1 MWGMDRPPKTAPTPP
16 RAPDGRAPQPAGQ
29 EETKSAILELAPE
42 ARLEDEPEQGGFWQK
57 LKRGLTMSHT
67 ELLDKMGA
75 AFEGRVTLDDA
86 TLEYLEEI
94 LISADLGVDTSL
106 ALVERVKKNA
116 TRDQAGSPAR
126 LRKLLADEMAGLLEE
141 KPKAPPR
148 PAWGRPQGGSVD
160 GWTSAG
166 GAGSGGSAPGGG
178 GSRGGGGAP
187 GGSGGAPGGGDSRG
201 GGGAGRRRPTITLV
215 VGVNG
220 VGKTTSIAKLA
231 RLAQRQGQR
240 VMLAAGDTFRAAAIE
255 QLALWGE
262 RLGVEVIRQ
271 PFGAD
276 PAAVVFD
283 AIHAARA
290 RQVDQLLVD
299 TAGRLHTKDHLM
311 AELGKVRRVIDREAG
326 DWQRRTLLV
335 LDATTGQNALAQA
348 RTFSQVVPVD
358 GILLAK
364 LDGTAKGGMAV
375 AVARELELPVLYL
388 GVGESADDL
397 VEFRPREF
405 AAALLG

>member
-1 MWGMDRPPKTAPTPP
+1 MS
-16 RAPDGRAPQPAGQ
+16 PDSRDQTGENGRDV
-29 EETKSAILELAPE
+29 LELAPE
-42 ARLEDEPEQGGFWQK
+42 ARLPEEAEAGGFWGK
-57 LKRGLTMSHT
+57 LRRGLTMTHT
-67 ELLDKMGA
+67 ELIEKMSA
-75 AFEGRVTLDDA
+75 AFHGQATLDDA

-94 LISADLGVDTSL
+94 LIGADLGVET
-106 ALVERVKKNA
+106 ALELVARVKQNA
-116 TRDQAGSPAR
+116 TRDQASSPAR

-141 KPKAPPR
+141 MPRTPLPPGIAPR
-148 PAWGRPQGGSVD
+148 GRPP
-160 GWTSAG
+160 
-166 GAGSGGSAPGGG
+166 APQL
-178 GSRGGGGAP
+178 
-187 GGSGGAPGGGDSRG
+187 
-201 GGGAGRRRPTITLV
+201 TLV

-262 RLGVEVIRQ
+262 RLGVDVIRQ

-276 PAAVVFD
+276 PAAVAFD
-283 AIHAARA
+283 AIQAGRA
-290 RQVDQLLVD
+290 RGVDQLFVD
-299 TAGRLHTKDHLM
+299 TAGRLHTKEHLM
-311 AELGKVRRVIDREAG
+311 AELGKVRRVIDREAA
-326 DWQRRTLLV
+326 DWRRRTLLV

-358 GILLAK
+358 GVLLAK

-375 AVARELELPVLYL
+375 AVSRELGLPVLYL

>member
-1 MWGMDRPPKTAPTPP
+1 MSPDRL
-16 RAPDGRAPQPAGQ
+16 DGIG
-29 EETKSAILELAPE
+29 ETGENERDVLELAPE
-42 ARLEDEPEQGGFWQK
+42 ARLPEETESGGFWNK
-57 LKRGLTMSHT
+57 LRRGLTMTHT
-67 ELLDKMGA
+67 ELIEKMSS
-75 AFEGRVTLDDA
+75 AFHGQANLDDA

-94 LISADLGVDTSL
+94 LIAADLGVET
-106 ALVERVKKNA
+106 ALELVARVKRNA
-116 TRDQAGSPAR
+116 TRDQASSPAR

-141 KPKAPPR
+141 LPR
-148 PAWGRPQGGSVD
+148 TPLVPGSRASRTPAA
-160 GWTSAG
+160 AG
-166 GAGSGGSAPGGG
+166 GAPAPGG
-178 GSRGGGGAP
+178 RA
-187 GGSGGAPGGGDSRG
+187 AA
-201 GGGAGRRRPTITLV
+201 AGRMAPQLTLV

-262 RLGVEVIRQ
+262 RLGVDVIRQ

-276 PAAVVFD
+276 PAAVAFD
-283 AIHAARA
+283 AIQAGRA
-290 RQVDQLLVD
+290 RGIDQIFVD
-299 TAGRLHTKDHLM
+299 TAGRLHTKEHLM

-326 DWQRRTLLV
+326 DWRRRTLLV

-358 GILLAK
+358 GVLLAK

-375 AVARELELPVLYL
+375 AVSRELGLPVLYL

>member
-1 MWGMDRPPKTAPTPP
+1 MSGMTQNAGDEKKT
-16 RAPDGRAPQPAGQ
+16 DV
-29 EETKSAILELAPE
+29 LDLAPE
-42 ARLEDEPEQGGFWQK
+42 ARPPEEPQARPFWQK
-57 LKRGLTMSHT
+57 LKRGLTMTHT
-67 ELLDKMGA
+67 ELLEKMGA
-75 AFEGRVTLDDA
+75 AFEGKVVLDDA

-116 TRDQAGSPAR
+116 TREQASSPAR

-141 KPKAPPR
+141 LPGPALRGAWARVTVPGGKA
-148 PAWGRPQGGSVD
+148 
-160 GWTSAG
+160 TAG
-166 GAGSGGSAPGGG
+166 GAPAAGGRAV
-178 GSRGGGGAP
+178 RGGGGTP
-187 GGSGGAPGGGDSRG
+187 GGVPAAGGRG
-201 GGGAGRRRPTITLV
+201 TPQLTLV

-231 RLAQRQGQR
+231 RLAQLQGQR

-283 AIHAARA
+283 AIQAGRA
-290 RQVDQLLVD
+290 RGVDHLLVD

-326 DWQRRTLLV
+326 DWRRRTLLV

-358 GILLAK
+358 GVLLAK

>member
-1 MWGMDRPPKTAPTPP
+1 MPPAAP
-16 RAPDGRAPQPAGQ
+16 AAPAGAAAA
-29 EETKSAILELAPE
+29 TAATSAAGDEPPGAALELAPE
-42 ARLEDEPEQGGFWQK
+42 ARLADEPEQRGFWQK
-57 LKRGLTMSHT
+57 LKRGLTMTHT

-116 TRDQAGSPAR
+116 TRDQAESPAR

-141 KPKAPPR
+141 TPKAPPR
-148 PAWGRPQGGSVD
+148 PAWGRPATGG
-160 GWTSAG
+160 G
-166 GAGSGGSAPGGG
+166 GSGGSTGGTGTGGG
-178 GSRGGGGAP
+178 NGGGV
-187 GGSGGAPGGGDSRG
+187 GGAAGSPG
-201 GGGAGRRRPTITLV
+201 RPHPTLTLV

-231 RLAQRQGQR
+231 RLSQRQGQR

-262 RLGVEVIRQ
+262 RLGVDVIRQ

-290 RQVDQLLVD
+290 RGIDHLLVD

-358 GILLAK
+358 GVLLAK

-388 GVGESADDL
+388 GVGEAADDL

>member
-1 MWGMDRPPKTAPTPP
+1 MANDEKRTE
-16 RAPDGRAPQPAGQ
+16 AG
-29 EETKSAILELAPE
+29 ILELAPE
-42 ARLEDEPEQGGFWQK
+42 TRLPEDAEERGIWQK

-67 ELLDKMGA
+67 ELIARMGA
-75 AFEGRVTLDDA
+75 GLQGRADLDA
-86 TLEYLEEI
+86 TTLEYLEEA
-94 LISADLGVDTSL
+94 LIAADLGVDTSL

-116 TRDQAGSPAR
+116 TREQAASPAR

-141 KPKAPPR
+141 APGAAAR
-148 PAWGRPQGGSVD
+148 AAAQR
-160 GWTSAG
+160 AG
-166 GAGSGGSAPGGG
+166 GPAPGSGR
-178 GSRGGGGAP
+178 RGG
-187 GGSGGAPGGGDSRG
+187 
-201 GGGAGRRRPTITLV
+201 PTLTLV

-231 RLAQRQGQR
+231 RLHQRAGLR

-255 QLALWGE
+255 QLALWGS
-262 RLGVEVIRQ
+262 RLDIDVIRQ

-283 AIHAARA
+283 AIQAARA
-290 RQVDQLLVD
+290 RKVDHLLVD

-311 AELGKVRRVIDREAG
+311 AELGKVRRVIDREAA
-326 DWQRRTLLV
+326 DFTRRTLLV

-358 GILLAK
+358 GVLLAK

-375 AVARELELPVLYL
+375 AVTRELKLPVLYL

-397 VEFRPREF
+397 VEFRAREF